1 MTEVNDHAGDGY
13 TFLFH
18 TPSILQILIKH
29 LPSSH
34 YWTRGHEGLS
44 VYIYII
50 FMFYIYI
57 IVHIYTH
64 IGEMRFTQEIVV
76 YGLPFVS
83 GMSKTIECH
92 IM

>member
-1 MTEVNDHAGDGY
+1 MCF
-13 TFLFH
+13 TF
-18 TPSILQILIKH
+18 ILL
-29 LPSSH
+29 
-34 YWTRGHEGLS
+34 
-44 VYIYII
+44 
-50 FMFYIYI
+50 
-57 IVHIYTH
+57 YTH